1 MYQETVMDK
10 DTEQLWVCKDR
21 PPSLFRRLQFD
32 SYNNLRIFLDRLAD
46 LSKETEYYPDISFG
60 TDYANVTVYAS
71 NDKVLSEE
79 DKTFAQRV
87 DELIDPI

>member
-1 MYQETVMDK
+1 MYQETVVDK
-10 DTEQLWVCKDR
+10 DTEQLWVCKDH

-60 TDYANVTVYAS
+60 SDYANITVYAS

-79 DKTFAQRV
+79 DKAFAQRV